1 MTSGIKTTTCKRVA
15 YAVMYEELFGTP
27 IDQIVI
33 LMASED
39 GAGRVF
45 IKDKAEYLPELEKA
59 IQHFYKYYQEK
70 TKGTKS

>member
-1 MTSGIKTTTCKRVA
+1 
-15 YAVMYEELFGTP
+15 MYEELFGTP

-39 GAGRVF
+39 GGRVF

-59 IQHFYKYYQEK
+59 IQHFYKYYKRRQK
-70 TKGTKS
+70 AQSHNGLLKRGRPCLNT